1 MGIINIISSQVSH
14 SFMLV
19 ITLFT
24 LLFFM
29 AIYITA
35 DRYKSILFIAI
46 ANALKLTCVV
56 LSYIKIYTHFNTDAI
71 SNFLM
76 IAQVTFWVAAIFV
89 ILRLDVKRY
98 VAPIVAINILN
109 LAQGIFFTYIVLDV
123 EMMHS
128 LNSALIAITAIFCI
142 IVVAKRRLNLKRTEI
157 IILLVSLALL
167 TAFHIMRAVICLRS
181 SIASGDFDSECT
193 PYKFMATL
201 RYAFFHLMN
210 FVIIYMNHTYLIR
223 KVRTL
228 SYTDKLT
235 GALNRG
241 FFLKVL
247 EVKMGDLSR
256 SNKNLVLAILD
267 IDDFKMVNDNF
278 GHLVGDEVLKE
289 FTAHL
294 KENVRTNDI
303 ICRYG
308 GEEFLILMEV
318 SGKDEGDRAMYRLQ
332 YSVRRHTF
340 SSHQIHITFSCGME
354 YLNDTDGSRGINEII
369 KLIDD
374 RLYTAKHAGKDC
386 II

>member
-1 MGIINIISSQVSH
+1 
-14 SFMLV
+14 
-19 ITLFT
+19 
-24 LLFFM
+24 M

-46 ANALKLTCVV
+46 ANALKLTCVI
-56 LSYIKIYTHFNTDAI
+56 LSYIKIYTQFNTDAI
-71 SNFLM
+71 ANFLM
-76 IAQVTFWVAAIFV
+76 IVQVTFWVAAIFV
-89 ILRLDVKRY
+89 ILRLNVKKY
-98 VAPIVAINILN
+98 VAPIVVINILN
-109 LAQGIFFTYIVLDV
+109 LAQGIFFTYIVFDV
-123 EMMHS
+123 ELMHS
-128 LNSALIAITAIFCI
+128 LNSALIAITAIFCV
-142 IVVAKRRLNLKRTEI
+142 IVVSKRRFDSKRTEI
-157 IILLVSLALL
+157 IILIVSLAFF
-167 TAFHIMRAVICLRS
+167 TAFHIMRAVICLNS
-181 SIASGDFDSECT
+181 SIAAGNFDSECS
-193 PYKFMATL
+193 PNKFMATL

-247 EVKMGDLSR
+247 EVKMGDLKR
-256 SNKNLVLAILD
+256 STKNLVLAILD
-267 IDDFKMVNDNF
+267 IDDFKNVNDSY

-318 SGKDEGDRAMYRLQ
+318 AGKDEGDQALRRLQ
-332 YSVRRHTF
+332 YSVRSHTF
-340 SSHQIHITFSCGME
+340 SHHQIHITFSCGME
-354 YLNDTDGSRGINEII
+354 YLNDTNDDRGINDII

-374 RLYTAKHAGKDC
+374 RLYAAKHAGKDC